1 MDFVKIF
8 QFFIET
14 YGYSGFVVSVLII
27 ILFITLP
34 YLIKKNNK
42 DIKDGLKDITVEL
55 TQAIKNENKEL
66 IAGLQENQTKLI
78 DNQLELVKN
87 LLINQK
93 LEHDKH
99 LDTRDTISTPI
110 QNKINHLRDFYNC
123 SRVSVMEFHNSLV
136 NLNGLPFKWYDLIYE
151 SIARGVHSVSMDTKN
166 MPFNILSP
174 IIKEIQDGDIA
185 IFDKSGIEKFYNQSS
200 VLYDICINKNHI
212 TGLIVAPLLNRDNQL
227 VGILTLEYSF
237 DNSLDVQNIDISE
250 LELESHSI
258 STLLE
263 LE

>member
-1 MDFVKIF
+1 
-8 QFFIET
+8 
-14 YGYSGFVVSVLII
+14 
-27 ILFITLP
+27 
-34 YLIKKNNK
+34 
-42 DIKDGLKDITVEL
+42 
-55 TQAIKNENKEL
+55 
-66 IAGLQENQTKLI
+66 
-78 DNQLELVKN
+78 
-87 LLINQK
+87 
-93 LEHDKH
+93 
-99 LDTRDTISTPI
+99 
-110 QNKINHLRDFYNC
+110 
-123 SRVSVMEFHNSLV
+123 MEFHNSLV
-136 NLNGLPFKWYDLIYE
+136 NLNGLPFKWYYLIYE
-151 SIARGVHSVSMDTKN
+151 SIARGIHSVSMDTKN

-237 DNSLDVQNIDISE
+237 DNSLDTQNIDISE

>member
-1 MDFVKIF
+1 MDFAKIF
-8 QFFIET
+8 QFLTET
-14 YGYSGFVVSVLII
+14 YGYGGLVISILIV
-27 ILFITLP
+27 ILFLFLP
-34 YLIKKNNK
+34 YLFKRNDKKIN
-42 DIKDGLKDITVEL
+42 DGLKEVTNTL
-55 TQAIKNENKEL
+55 TNAIKEENKEL

-123 SRVSVMEFHNSLV
+123 SRVSVIEFHNSLV

-151 SIARGVHSVSMDTKN
+151 SIARGIHSVSMDTKN
-166 MPFNILSP
+166 IPFNVLSP
-174 IIKEIQDGDIA
+174 IIKEIQDGNIA
-185 IFDKSGIEKFYNQSS
+185 IFDKPEIEKFYNQSS

-212 TGLIVAPLLNRDNQL
+212 IGLIVAPLLNRNNQL
-227 VGILTLEYSF
+227 VGILTLEYSA
-237 DNSLDVQNIDISE
+237 DNSLDIQNIDISE